1 MKTYIKIFI
10 ILIIAI
16 FVLDRFVL
24 NPSPVED
31 VVVITPEETGVVE
44 KKLDSV
50 RIDTVFIEVPG
61 KTIKE
66 IVVDSTYKARYESA
80 VRENDT
86 LKSKNLFLEAISIN
100 EYKDTIVDNKDIEII
115 GHATT
120 RGILLD
126 FKVNYKIKSDTLTY
140 KPITINE
147 LPKLSLVAGVTLGIP
162 TIPIAPAKP
171 FIEVHAGIMN
181 KKGNIWTIGY
191 DSQERVLIG
200 FSKTFKLF

>member
-1 MKTYIKIFI
+1 MKTYLKIFI
-10 ILIIAI
+10 ILIAVI

-44 KKLDSV
+44 KKLDSIV
-50 RIDTVFIEVPG
+50 RDTVWIEVPG
-61 KTIKE
+61 KPIKE
-66 IVVDSTYKARYESA
+66 IIVDSTYKAKYELA
-80 VRENDT
+80 VKENDT
-86 LKSKNLFLEAISIN
+86 LKAKNLFLEAIEVN
-100 EYKDTIVDNKDIEII
+100 EYKDTVVNNKDIEII

-140 KPITINE
+140 KPIIINE
-147 LPKLSLVAGVTLGIP
+147 LPRLSLVAGVTLGIP
-162 TIPIAPAKP
+162 TIPVAPAKP

-200 FSKTFKLF
+200 YSKTFKLF